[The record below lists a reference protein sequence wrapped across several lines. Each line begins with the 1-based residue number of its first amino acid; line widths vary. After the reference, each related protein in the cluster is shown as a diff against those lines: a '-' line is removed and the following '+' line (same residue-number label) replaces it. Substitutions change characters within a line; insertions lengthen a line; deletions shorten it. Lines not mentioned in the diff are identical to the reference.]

1 LEKEGKQGG
10 FWSKG
15 HLLPPFTV
23 QNRERGDWAAAGL
36 EEGAPAALPIAAA
49 GKRLKMER
57 RQRGF
62 YSRAHLELAQ
72 RREVDRREG
81 SGAAVMLGGRQRC
94 GARGK
99 GEGCCEAGGG
109 EVRRHGGQ
117 PTPFIGGGRWF
128 GGGEIFPASSTPA
141 SSSGFSRRRP
151 VTRRLGQRWQVN
163 SCRSGAARAAVERG
177 RRLAVVL
184 GGDRTA
190 GE

>member
-1 LEKEGKQGG
+1 LTVFNLQLIINLGDYLKRKRERGTRAGAFWKKKGSRGV
-10 FWSKG
+10 WSKG

-81 SGAAVMLGGRQRC
+81 SGAAAMLGGRRRC

-128 GGGEIFPASSTPA
+128 GGGRF
-141 SSSGFSRRRP
+141 FRRARL
-151 VTRRLGQRWQVN
+151 RR
-163 SCRSGAARAAVERG
+163 ARAASRG
-177 RRLAVVL
+177 GAR
-184 GGDRTA
+184 
-190 GE
+190 